1 MMPAI
6 TTTHAIPQSLPSGNV
21 LPQQTA
27 VRCRYCLAVLG
38 LTSNPKKVDGIQ
50 AAHNCKAKKLAKKPA
65 ASVPFN

>member
-6 TTTHAIPQSLPSGNV
+6 TTTHAVPQSLPSGSI
-21 LPQQTA
+21 LPQRTA

-38 LTSNPKKVDGIQ
+38 LTSDPKKVDGIQ
-50 AAHNCKAKKLAKKPA
+50 EAHNCKAKKLAKKPA